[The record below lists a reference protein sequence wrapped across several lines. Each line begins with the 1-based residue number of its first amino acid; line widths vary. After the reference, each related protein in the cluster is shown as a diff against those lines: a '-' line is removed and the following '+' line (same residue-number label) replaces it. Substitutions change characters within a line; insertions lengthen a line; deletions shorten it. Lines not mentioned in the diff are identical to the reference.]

1 MIDRNTTSPFGSK
14 IGASSLILLTALNR
28 DLLELRYSPFPVHQS
43 KFLGHNRALTW
54 SWGLHTLRK
63 IKKTKRTPRP
73 THIHDSLSPVREET
87 HINHSS

>member
-28 DLLELRYSPFPVHQS
+28 DLLELGYSHFPVHQS

-63 IKKTKRTPRP
+63 IKKLNALLGL
-73 THIHDSLSPVREET
+73 HIFMIPFPLFVKK
-87 HINHSS
+87 HI